1 MEAGRF
7 ADAATARAR
16 RARPPAGTRTR
27 FVATVRRRGGE
38 MSELDIGMIR
48 RLLPHRYP
56 MLLVD
61 RVLDWEAGKFI
72 RGVKNVSINEPFFQG
87 HFPSY
92 PVMPGVL
99 VIEAMAQVA
108 GLLTMLSGVARRD
121 GTQLVLFAGIDDARF
136 KRPVVPGDT
145 LMLEAHLERAV
156 RSVGRFRTKA
166 TVDGQLV
173 CEAQLLAA
181 IRDVPPPPTMPG

>member
-1 MEAGRF
+1 
-7 ADAATARAR
+7 
-16 RARPPAGTRTR
+16 
-27 FVATVRRRGGE
+27 

-61 RVLDWEAGKFI
+61 KVLDWEAGKFL
-72 RGVKNVSINEPFFQG
+72 RAVKNVTVNEPFFQG
-87 HFPSY
+87 HFPAY

-108 GLLTMLSGVARRD
+108 GLLTMLSDVARRD
-121 GTQLVLFAGIDDARF
+121 GSQLVLFAGIDEARF
-136 KRPVVPGDT
+136 KRQVFPGDT
-145 LMLEAHLERAV
+145 LMLEAQLERAV
-156 RSVGRFRTKA
+156 RGVGRFHTRA
-166 TVDGQLV
+166 TVGDQLV

-181 IRDVPPPPTMPG
+181 IRDVPPVPELPV

>member
-1 MEAGRF
+1 
-7 ADAATARAR
+7 
-16 RARPPAGTRTR
+16 
-27 FVATVRRRGGE
+27 
-38 MSELDIGMIR
+38 MSELDISVIR

-61 RVLDWEAGKFI
+61 RVLEWEAGKFL

-87 HFPSY
+87 HFPAY

-108 GLLTMLSGVARRD
+108 GLLTMLSDVARRD
-121 GTQLVLFAGIDDARF
+121 GSQLVLFAGIDDARF
-136 KRPVVPGDT
+136 KRQVLPGDT
-145 LMLEAHLERAV
+145 LLLEARLERAV
-156 RSVGRFRTKA
+156 RGIGRFRTKA

-181 IRDVPPPPTMPG
+181 IRDVPPQPDIPLA

>member
-1 MEAGRF
+1 
-7 ADAATARAR
+7 
-16 RARPPAGTRTR
+16 
-27 FVATVRRRGGE
+27 
-38 MSELDIGMIR
+38 MSELDIGIIR

-61 RVLDWEAGKFI
+61 RVVDWESGKFV
-72 RGVKNVSINEPFFQG
+72 RGVKNVTINEPFFQG

-108 GLLTMLSGVARRD
+108 GLLTMLSDVARRD
-121 GTQLVLFAGIDDARF
+121 GTQLVLFAGIDEARF
-136 KRPVVPGDT
+136 KRQVVPGDT

-156 RSVGRFRTKA
+156 RGIGRFRTKA
-166 TVDGQLV
+166 MVGDELV
-173 CEAQLLAA
+173 CEAKLLAA
-181 IRDVPPPPTMPG
+181 IRDVPPTPPLPV